1 MRLSHR
7 KSAAERIRRIQAAF
21 PEKSRR
27 EAVLRAQGGV
37 SWAAVVGVCTV
48 MMVAGAAFS
57 LLLGPNV
64 DAVLSLLL

>member
-1 MRLSHR
+1 M
-7 KSAAERIRRIQAAF
+7 
-21 PEKSRR
+21 
-27 EAVLRAQGGV
+27 LRAQGGV

-64 DAVLSLLL
+64 DAVLSLLLKGPSL